1 MVNKIIE
8 KITDPYSLISS
19 LGVRGLFNWMSDE
32 KYLKMLWRLK
42 FHKSLNLDNPQ
53 TFNEKLQ
60 WLKIHDRK
68 PIYTTMADKYAVK
81 KYVADK
87 IGGKY
92 IIPTLGVWESFEDIN
107 FDILPNQFVLK
118 CTHDS
123 GGIII
128 VKDKNNFD
136 KKSTRKLLER
146 NLIRNFYYCGREWP
160 YKNVPPRII
169 AEKYMED
176 SQDKELRDYKFD
188 CFDGKV
194 HALLLVTNR
203 HGKGKMYFDY
213 FDSEFSHLNLTNHW
227 HSNAP
232 VTPRKPYSFDTMIE
246 LAKILST
253 GIPHVRVDFYEMN
266 GRVYFGEMTFY
277 DNSGFL
283 KIHPDDWEIEWGNL
297 IRLPQ

>member
-1 MVNKIIE
+1 M
-8 KITDPYSLISS
+8 
-19 LGVRGLFNWMSDE
+19 
-32 KYLKMLWRLK
+32 
-42 FHKSLNLDNPQ
+42 NLDNPQ

-136 KKSTRKLLER
+136 KKSARKLLER

>member
-1 MVNKIIE
+1 MGSEMCIR
-8 KITDPYSLISS
+8 DSPYSLISS

-68 PIYTTMADKYAVK
+68 PIYTTMADKYVVK

-87 IGGKY
+87 IGGEY

-136 KKSTRKLLER
+136 KKSARKLLER

-176 SQDKELRDYKFD
+176 SQDKELRDYKFY

-277 DNSGFL
+277 NNSGFL

>member
-68 PIYTTMADKYAVK
+68 PIYTTMAD
-81 KYVADK
+81 
-87 IGGKY
+87 
-92 IIPTLGVWESFEDIN
+92 
-107 FDILPNQFVLK
+107 
-118 CTHDS
+118 
-123 GGIII
+123 
-128 VKDKNNFD
+128 
-136 KKSTRKLLER
+136 
-146 NLIRNFYYCGREWP
+146 
-160 YKNVPPRII
+160 RII

-176 SQDKELRDYKFD
+176 SQDKELRDYKFY

-277 DNSGFL
+277 NNSGFL

>member
-87 IGGKY
+87 IGGEY

-136 KKSTRKLLER
+136 KKSARKLLER

-160 YKNVPPRII
+160 YKDVKPRILIEEFIADAPIDYKFYMFNGKMDSVMACTDREKGHAKFRFYDKDWKRLFYMYPELEPNGDVSCPDNYRQMINI
-169 AEKYMED
+169 AEK
-176 SQDKELRDYKFD
+176 L
-188 CFDGKV
+188 
-194 HALLLVTNR
+194 
-203 HGKGKMYFDY
+203 
-213 FDSEFSHLNLTNHW
+213 
-227 HSNAP
+227 SNG
-232 VTPRKPYSFDTMIE
+232 F
-246 LAKILST
+246 
-253 GIPHVRVDFYEMN
+253 PHIRVDLYNIE
-266 GRVYFGEMTFY
+266 GQIYFGELTFY
-277 DNSGFL
+277 NQSGFDTDITYETDC
-283 KIHPDDWEIEWGNL
+283 KWGNMTNL
-297 IRLPQ
+297 NLVRNDGE

>member
-87 IGGKY
+87 IGGEY

-136 KKSTRKLLER
+136 K
-146 NLIRNFYYCGREWP
+146 NLGIINFTALTAKFMLCFWLQIDMAKGKCISITSIRNF
-160 YKNVPPRII
+160 
-169 AEKYMED
+169 
-176 SQDKELRDYKFD
+176 
-188 CFDGKV
+188 
-194 HALLLVTNR
+194 
-203 HGKGKMYFDY
+203 
-213 FDSEFSHLNLTNHW
+213 
-227 HSNAP
+227 
-232 VTPRKPYSFDTMIE
+232 
-246 LAKILST
+246 
-253 GIPHVRVDFYEMN
+253 
-266 GRVYFGEMTFY
+266 
-277 DNSGFL
+277 
-283 KIHPDDWEIEWGNL
+283 L
-297 IRLPQ
+297 I